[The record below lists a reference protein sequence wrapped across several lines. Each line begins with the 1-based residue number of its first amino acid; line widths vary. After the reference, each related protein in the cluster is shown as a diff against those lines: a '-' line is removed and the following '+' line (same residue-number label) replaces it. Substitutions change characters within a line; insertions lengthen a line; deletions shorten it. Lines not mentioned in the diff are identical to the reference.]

1 LLSLLPRPEEESAML
16 VLSRKPGEKVK
27 IGEDITLTVLA
38 VVGGR
43 IRLGIEAPDDVRV
56 LRRELAWWL
65 DLDGRQLPEPSVAPD
80 AGALPPR

>member
-1 LLSLLPRPEEESAML
+1 ML

-38 VVGGR
+38 VAGGR

-65 DLDGRQLPEPSVAPD
+65 DLDGQHLPEPD
-80 AGALPPR
+80 AGALPAR

>member
-1 LLSLLPRPEEESAML
+1 ML

-38 VVGGR
+38 VGGGR
-43 IRLGIEAPDDVRV
+43 IRLGLEAPDDVRV

-65 DLDGRQLPEPSVAPD
+65 DLDGQQLPEPNAAPD